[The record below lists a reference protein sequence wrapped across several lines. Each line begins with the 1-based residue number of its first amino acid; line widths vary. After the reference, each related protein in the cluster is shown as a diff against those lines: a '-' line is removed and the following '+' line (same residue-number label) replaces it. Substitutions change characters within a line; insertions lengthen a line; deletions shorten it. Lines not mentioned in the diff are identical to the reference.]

1 MSPPSRPT
9 SQGFFQISQPTLLD
23 ILSDSAPSPYSL
35 ASFMAFLSQ
44 NHCLETLEFILDAE
58 RYSSTYAEVMSG
70 QRQCAGD
77 ANQYLCSSWRKLM
90 DAYLNQSAPHELNLP
105 GPVQKRLLELP
116 CDTVPPHP
124 SELDEA
130 VRIVHELINYSV
142 LGPFLA
148 SVATTPEEELD
159 ADVAQFGQDSRRK
172 QHLEPVPSRHEQPAW
187 SPKTTFMPLFAGLHR
202 HESALQPGSRTSF
215 TNAADLGIM
224 EAPCCTASPAAEPI
238 TPPTTP
244 PTIDWGFGTSPN
256 TFQRAIN
263 AHASG
268 WKKMGEKLGI
278 KPKSSRTKRG
288 HNKSVTSAGSTTEV
302 AQCSKPHRSSY
313 PG

>member
-9 SQGFFQISQPTLLD
+9 SQGFFLNSQPTLHE
-23 ILSDSAPSPYSL
+23 ILSDTAPSPYSL

-44 NHCLETLEFILDAE
+44 NHCLETLEFIIDAE
-58 RYSSTYAEVMSG
+58 RYSSAYAEIMSG
-70 QRQCAGD
+70 QRECAGD
-77 ANQYLCSSWRKLM
+77 PNEYLCSLWRKLM
-90 DAYLNQSAPHELNLP
+90 DAYLNQSAPHELNVP

-159 ADVAQFGQDSRRK
+159 ADEAQSGQHSRRK
-172 QHLEPVPSRHEQPAW
+172 YLEPVPSRHEHTAW

-202 HESALQPGSRTSF
+202 HDAGHQPSPGSSF
-215 TNAADLGIM
+215 VNAADLGIM
-224 EAPCCTASPAAEPI
+224 DAPSRTASPAAEPI

-244 PTIDWGFGTSPN
+244 PTADWGFGTSPN
-256 TFQRAIN
+256 TLQRAIN
-263 AHASG
+263 AHNSG

-278 KPKSSRTKRG
+278 RPKSSRSKRG
-288 HNKSVTSAGSTTEV
+288 HNKSVTSAGSATE
-302 AQCSKPHRSSY
+302 APQSSKPHRSSY